1 METSTLGNP
10 DLQSDAAPTDMT
22 LEDLAKATDV
32 NELADRQGPH
42 QAENSRQHS
51 QRGTGKR
58 RTTAEQDEG
67 GESQEL
73 ADEGTGRDPGGSRGI
88 GQKEKST
95 RWAWNRRGTEE
106 CSLYF
111 RSDSGS
117 EGHRVPSP
125 SRRTSTA
132 SNGDTGGKGS
142 RTVYLGR
149 AQAFPLRRVESSL
162 AVDARG
168 FGLSGVSADAIGA
181 GLLGLENHT
190 DCSVSFEAVFSEGTI
205 SSVPVYGGSCARF
218 ASCQVTLFRRSRHC
232 VIFVCWRGHTV
243 NSAVYDD
250 HLDG

>member
-1 METSTLGNP
+1 MEASTLGNP

-181 GLLGLENHT
+181 GLLALENNT
-190 DCSVSFEAVFSEGTI
+190 DCSVSLRPFSPKAQSPRFQFTVEAVL
-205 SSVPVYGGSCARF
+205 VLP
-218 ASCQVTLFRRSRHC
+218 
-232 VIFVCWRGHTV
+232 
-243 NSAVYDD
+243 AVR
-250 HLDG
+250 